1 VLAAQT
7 AVLDAAGAIGR
18 SATERVTVDADLLA
32 AQTGS
37 GSIYLEVQ
45 GDVALTDFPGMA
57 GFGGGLPADADG
69 MPVAAARAI
78 SQIDSALDLD
88 ILVAGGGLTGNA
100 ITVGGRADVAA
111 DGAIQVTT
119 LRSGGP
125 MQIDAAGLTFAQLTA
140 SSVDARIRGAIQM
153 GNVNVGGG
161 RAQFRANGNIVDNN
175 SLIRAGVV
183 GLDAG
188 GSIGSAGR
196 PIRLDAGVIESIV
209 ARQTLHA
216 IQQRT
221 GPTPIGLISAGGG
234 FHFTTM
240 GGLTDNN
247 GPALNFSANADSY
260 LYAWDTVGTDA
271 DPLEV
276 DVNNGRLYVGVP
288 SGREVSGFEGLWMHL
303 SDPNGAQSVIV
314 RDGDLPGLVLL
325 NRRPVA
331 GGERILAE
339 LARTYAFVVET
350 PELTSRMGVFGS
362 PYMVHPFM
370 QVTESAALGL
380 VDYLVSGVAQID
392 PGEVVVEDMGIFIVD
407 SGGYGL
413 LGLWE
418 MLDRRYRAERGQ
430 TEAPVEAA
438 TEESVE
444 EDVDTASS
452 GEEV

>member
-1 VLAAQT
+1 
-7 AVLDAAGAIGR
+7 
-18 SATERVTVDADLLA
+18 
-32 AQTGS
+32 
-37 GSIYLEVQ
+37 
-45 GDVALTDFPGMA
+45 
-57 GFGGGLPADADG
+57 
-69 MPVAAARAI
+69 
-78 SQIDSALDLD
+78 
-88 ILVAGGGLTGNA
+88 
-100 ITVGGRADVAA
+100 
-111 DGAIQVTT
+111 
-119 LRSGGP
+119 
-125 MQIDAAGLTFAQLTA
+125 
-140 SSVDARIRGAIQM
+140 
-153 GNVNVGGG
+153 
-161 RAQFRANGNIVDNN
+161 
-175 SLIRAGVV
+175 
-183 GLDAG
+183 
-188 GSIGSAGR
+188 
-196 PIRLDAGVIESIV
+196 LDAGVIESIV

-240 GGLTDNN
+240 GKLTDNN
-247 GPALNFSANADSY
+247 GLALNFSANADSY

-444 EDVDTASS
+444 EATLENGEVGVDAPASD
-452 GEEV
+452 E